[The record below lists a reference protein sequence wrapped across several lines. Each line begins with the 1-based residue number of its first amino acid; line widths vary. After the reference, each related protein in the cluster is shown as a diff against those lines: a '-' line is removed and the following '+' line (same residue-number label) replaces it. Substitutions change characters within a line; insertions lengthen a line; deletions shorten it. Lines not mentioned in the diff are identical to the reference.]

1 MRVLAR
7 LPLRLTD
14 RKDDGMTYSKC
25 TDAGGLVEGD
35 KVTID
40 IDGKAIKQ

>member
-1 MRVLAR
+1 MN
-7 LPLRLTD
+7 
-14 RKDDGMTYSKC
+14 YSKC
-25 TDAGGLVEGD
+25 TDAGGLLVGD